1 MLRLAGTF
9 CAVSLVL
16 ATSAFAAHCP
26 MDAAAIDAYLA
37 RAEVSDPLKT
47 QVNALKDEGMVLHAE
62 GKHRESEAK
71 LAEAMRM
78 LLNGQ

>member
-1 MLRLAGTF
+1 MLRLAGVF
-9 CAVSLVL
+9 CVASLVL

-37 RAEVSDPLKT
+37 RAEVSDSLKS
-47 QVNALKDEGMVLHAE
+47 QVNALKDEGMALHAE
-62 GKHRESEAK
+62 GKHSESEAK